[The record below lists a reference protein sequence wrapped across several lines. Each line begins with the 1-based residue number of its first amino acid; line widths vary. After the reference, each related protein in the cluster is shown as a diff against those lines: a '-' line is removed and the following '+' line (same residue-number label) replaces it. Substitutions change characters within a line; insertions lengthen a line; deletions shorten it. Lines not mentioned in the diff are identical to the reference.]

1 MVTHSHSEE
10 SGNGRAPGS
19 TGLNNRAERRFSAGG
34 NRVCPVDSSAQII
47 RFCAR
52 LAGRPR
58 TSMAVDCASTS
69 AR

>member
-1 MVTHSHSEE
+1 MINL
-10 SGNGRAPGS
+10 SGAEGSAARAK
-19 TGLNNRAERRFSAGG
+19 RRFSAGG
-34 NRVCPVDSSAQII
+34 NRACPVDSSAQII
-47 RFCAR
+47 HFCAQ